1 MEASLPTGVFAAALT
16 PLRADLDIDPAAL
29 ARHLLGLL
37 EAGCDGLALFGTTGE
52 ATTFSIAE
60 RTAALE
66 AVAAAGVPLH
76 RLRVGTGACALPDAA
91 ALTRHAV
98 AAGAGGVLVLPPFY
112 YKGVEDDGLFAF
124 FDALIQRVGDARLR
138 IYLYHFPK
146 MSGVPISA
154 ELAERLARRYPSVL
168 AGVKDSSGDLAHTG
182 ALIERL
188 PGLRIFAGTERL
200 LLDALRAGGAGC
212 ISATANVTAPHAAAV
227 LRAWR
232 RGRAEEAEALQ
243 RHLSALRQALEAF
256 PVIPALK
263 HRTGL
268 GPVRPPLT
276 SLPPEVTSALDAQL
290 RALAA
295 AQEEG

>member
-1 MEASLPTGVFAAALT
+1 MEAKLPAGVFAAALT
-16 PLRADLDIDPAAL
+16 PLRADLELDPDAL
-29 ARHLLGLL
+29 ARHLTRLL
-37 EAGCDGLALFGTTGE
+37 DDGCDGLALFGTTGE
-52 ATTFSIAE
+52 ATSFAIPE

-66 AVAAAGVPLH
+66 AVADAGVPMH
-76 RLRVGTGACALPDAA
+76 RLLVGAGACALPDAV

-98 AAGAGGVLVLPPFY
+98 ETGAGGVLVLPPFY
-112 YKGVEDDGLFAF
+112 YKGIEDDGLFAF

-146 MSGVPISA
+146 MSAVPISA
-154 ELAERLARRYPSVL
+154 RLAERLAQRYPSVL
-168 AGVKDSSGDLAHTG
+168 AGIKDSSGDLAHTR

-200 LLDALRAGGAGC
+200 LLDTLRLGGAGC
-212 ISATANVTAPHAAAV
+212 ISATANVTAPQAAAV

-232 RGRAEEAEALQ
+232 ERADEVDALQ

-276 SLPPEVTSALDAQL
+276 ALPPEVTSALDAQL